1 MELMEESEHIEAD
14 DNCSENNETDEEDET
29 DKEDETD
36 EDEEDK
42 EDANTEFDF
51 ESRRWYYK
59 VEPLVEHVKGL
70 VEKLVERFG
79 TYFSL
84 DEMMIHFMGRF
95 VPSNLYL
102 MLRMSHLK
110 STQQNTK
117 ILA

>member
-1 MELMEESEHIEAD
+1 MELMEESEHIKAD
-14 DNCSENNETDEEDET
+14 DNCSENN
-29 DKEDETD
+29 ETD